1 MKTIAQ
7 VLVERDKIS
16 KEDADEQ
23 VAEFK
28 LEIAELLDVG
38 RHRRAYELWEEVA
51 DLLAGTFGL
60 EPDYLEEVLPF

>member
-28 LEIAELLDVG
+28 LEIAELFMHQSG
-38 RHRRAYELWEEVA
+38 TYELWEEIA

-60 EPDYLEEVLPF
+60 EPDYIEEILPY